1 MTNLVGTHLRRGYC
15 NRERASSGANVTLVQ
30 MHGAH
35 DAIVVLVFTVVG
47 TFIAAGIV
55 RWGRLGSGAG
65 QLTAGLRACAQ
76 LAIVGAIVGAVL
88 QSWALSLLF
97 CVLMLSVA
105 AYTSAHRILG
115 RATWWTLAPICGG
128 VLPGVLGMLATGL
141 VPIKPIAVIP
151 VLGIVGGNSMTAT
164 SLSGKRIHESLR
176 TRYGEFEAGLSIG
189 LTRAEA
195 ADVVARDDAALALIP
210 GMDQTRTVGL
220 VTLPGAFVGA
230 LLGGASAWE
239 AAAVQLLV
247 LVALLV
253 AQAVAVLITTEL
265 TIHGHLGGIG
275 APHDRPAR
283 KSTRESG
290 RRSGSDQRVGS
301 VSRSSSGSVP

>member
-1 MTNLVGTHLRRGYC
+1 
-15 NRERASSGANVTLVQ
+15 
-30 MHGAH
+30 MHGLH
-35 DAIVVLVFTVVG
+35 DDIVVLIFVVVG
-47 TFIAAGIV
+47 AFLAAGIV
-55 RWGRLGSGAG
+55 RWGRLDTGLG
-65 QLTAGLRACAQ
+65 QLTAGFRACVQ
-76 LAIVGAIVGAVL
+76 LAAVGLIIGFVL
-88 QSWALSLLF
+88 RSWLLSLLF
-97 CVLMLSVA
+97 CAVMLAVA

-115 RATWWTLAPICGG
+115 RATWWTLVPICGG
-128 VLPGVLGMLATGL
+128 ALPGVLGILSTGL
-141 VPIKPIAVIP
+141 VPLRPIAVIP

-164 SLSGKRIHESLR
+164 SLSGKRIHEALR

-189 LTRAEA
+189 LTSSEA

-253 AQAVAVLITTEL
+253 AQAISVLLTTEL
-265 TIHGHLGGIG
+265 TIHGRLGPIG
-275 APHDRPAR
+275 
-283 KSTRESG
+283 G
-290 RRSGSDQRVGS
+290 RQRVGS
-301 VSRSSSGSVP
+301 TSRSASGSVP

>member
-1 MTNLVGTHLRRGYC
+1 M
-15 NRERASSGANVTLVQ
+15 TLVQ
-30 MHGAH
+30 MHGWRDDLVVLLFVIVGTLLAA
-35 DAIVVLVFTVVG
+35 AIV
-47 TFIAAGIV
+47 
-55 RWGRLGSGAG
+55 RRGRLGSGLG
-65 QLTAGLRACAQ
+65 QLTAGFRACLQ
-76 LAIVGAIVGAVL
+76 LAVVGLVIGAVL
-88 QSWALSLLF
+88 RSWPLSLLF
-97 CVLMLSVA
+97 CALMLSVA

-115 RATWWTLAPICGG
+115 RATWWTLVPICGG
-128 VLPGVLGMLATGL
+128 AFPGVLGMLATGL
-141 VPIKPIAVIP
+141 VPLKPIAVIP

-164 SLSGKRIHESLR
+164 SLSGKRIHEALR

-189 LTRAEA
+189 LTSAEA

-253 AQAVAVLITTEL
+253 AQAISVLLTTEL
-265 TIHGHLGGIG
+265 TIHGRLG
-275 APHDRPAR
+275 AVDRQ
-283 KSTRESG
+283 
-290 RRSGSDQRVGS
+290 QRVGS
-301 VSRSSSGSVP
+301 VSRSASGSAP

>member
-1 MTNLVGTHLRRGYC
+1 M
-15 NRERASSGANVTLVQ
+15 TLVQ
-30 MHGAH
+30 MHGWR
-35 DAIVVLVFTVVG
+35 DDLVVLAFVIVG
-47 TFIAAGIV
+47 TLLAAAIV
-55 RWGRLGSGAG
+55 RWGRLGNGMG
-65 QLTAGLRACAQ
+65 QLKAGSRACLQ
-76 LAIVGAIVGAVL
+76 LAAVGLVIAAVL
-88 QSWALSLLF
+88 RSWPLSLLF
-97 CVLMLSVA
+97 CALMLSVA

-115 RATWWTLAPICGG
+115 RATGWTLVPICGG
-128 VLPGVLGMLATGL
+128 AFPGVLGMLSTGL
-141 VPIKPIAVIP
+141 VPLKPIAVIP

-164 SLSGKRIHESLR
+164 SLSGKRIHEALR

-189 LTRAEA
+189 LTSAEA

-253 AQAVAVLITTEL
+253 AQAISVLLTTEL
-265 TIHGHLGGIG
+265 TIHGRLGAIG
-275 APHDRPAR
+275 P
-283 KSTRESG
+283 
-290 RRSGSDQRVGS
+290 QRVGS
-301 VSRSSSGSVP
+301 ASRSVSGRVP